1 VVDLLSESSKDVK
14 EGSGKR
20 DIKSLVSIIP
30 PPQSLMSKQV
40 KVKERR
46 VRLKYNNSVNADE
59 LYLSKALAEELG
71 IKDIAC
77 IAVAGKKRIELK
89 AVISD
94 KVPPN
99 EVWANP
105 DAMKSKGIA
114 DNSIVTVRGV

>member
-1 VVDLLSESSKDVK
+1 VVGLLSESSKDVK
-14 EGSGKR
+14 EGSGRR

-46 VRLKYNNSVNADE
+46 VKLKYNSSVNADE

-105 DAMKSKGIA
+105 DVMKSKGIA